1 MTTDTSVPGAPLYP
15 PKVKP
20 GRYAERFPLVMLD
33 IVRNPLSSWPAAI
46 YEQPIVSRIGPLGNF
61 TWVMAPDLIKT
72 VLLEKQ
78 DQFVKTPIEKRVLGP
93 LLGNGVFTSDGADW
107 RWQRQVVAPLFRH
120 GELLRYVPA
129 MTSAAEAALARW
141 RQVGS
146 GERDIEHDMTAVTFK
161 IIADTLLPGGDTFVA
176 QAIERAH
183 ADYLLPISWEVA
195 YGMLNLPRWLPHPG
209 TWSMRRSERELRA
222 AVAALISAR
231 RRSSSGQDDLFSR
244 LLTARHPETRE
255 PMSDAQLIDNLLTF
269 LAAGHATTAMALTW
283 SLYLLA
289 KSPDWQDRLAAE
301 ARSVAGDTPI
311 TAGHIEQLVA
321 TEMAVK
327 EAMRLYPP
335 APVVMR
341 AATEDIRLG
350 EHTLAKGS
358 LVLVPIYALHRHKA
372 LWEDPDR
379 FDPKRFTAEAED
391 MRTRYTYMPFGAGP
405 RTCIGMSFAMIEAKA
420 VLATFVRAMRF
431 APVEGCDP
439 EPMSRLTL
447 RPMGGMRLTVEP
459 R

>member
-1 MTTDTSVPGAPLYP
+1 MTIAADTPLYP
-15 PKVKP
+15 PKVKAA
-20 GRYAERFPLVMLD
+20 RYGERFPLVLLD
-33 IVRNPLSSWPAAI
+33 IIRNPLSSWPAEI
-46 YEQPIVSRIGPLGNF
+46 YELPIVSRAGPLGDF
-61 TWVMAPDLIKT
+61 TWVMEPNLIKT
-72 VLLEKQ
+72 VLLERQ
-78 DQFVKTPIEKRVLGP
+78 DQFAKTPIEKRVLGP
-93 LLGNGVFTSDGADW
+93 LLGNSVFTSDGADW

-129 MTSAAEAALARW
+129 MASAAEAAVARW
-141 RQVGS
+141 RQAGA

-176 QAIERAH
+176 DAIERAH
-183 ADYLLPISWEVA
+183 ADYLLPISWEIA
-195 YGMLNLPRWLPHPG
+195 FGMLELPRWLPHPG
-209 TWSMRRSERELRA
+209 SRSMRRSERELRA

-231 RRSSSGQDDLFSR
+231 RRQTGERDDLFSR
-244 LLTARHPETRE
+244 LLTARHPETEE

-289 KSPDWQDRLAAE
+289 RSPASQERRAAA
-301 ARSVAGDTPI
+301 AREVAGDTTIGAEHVAHLP
-311 TAGHIEQLVA
+311 A
-321 TEMAVK
+321 TEMVVK

-341 AATEDIRLG
+341 QATENILLG
-350 EHTLAKGS
+350 GRTLAKGN

-372 LWEDPDR
+372 LWVDPDR
-379 FDPKRFTAEAED
+379 FDPDRFTAEAEEGR
-391 MRTRYTYMPFGAGP
+391 MRYTYMPFGAGP
-405 RTCIGMSFAMIEAKA
+405 RICIGMSFAMIEAKA
-420 VLATFVRAMRF
+420 VLATLVRAARF
-431 APVEGCDP
+431 SPVAGCDP

-447 RPMGGMRLTVEP
+447 RPRGGLKLRVEA